1 MEKAS
6 KALRRSSVRLKSMSS
21 GHRELN
27 MVISEL
33 RDMRSN
39 AKAFAT
45 AQNTA
50 TQDML
55 KWSLSEE
62 NPAIQD
68 TFVQLAELNSLWTE
82 VQKEFADHL
91 KEFITQFEMILEGEQ
106 HIDQARTHVTACEM
120 RTAKIK
126 KELKK
131 ASKRGNSEEIQQL
144 EAKLAQAEKSCD
156 QAQFE
161 VLDRI
166 QEHEA
171 VKLIRVK
178 GGLLKLSDS
187 YLELAHK
194 CHVIHE
200 AHRDIAH
207 QIPDVHDKELHEIR
221 YTGHALARQAVLRAK
236 DQVRVYNRR
245 APCAPPPPDGP
256 PPPYSP
262 TNHTDNTTYSPQ
274 YLPHSFSPDTQS
286 QSSLGD
292 NLNPFRTHPQ
302 NMDSS
307 QSLVET
313 PQNGSARQSADFSSP
328 SRNPFDEE
336 DGASSRLSTDWNAS
350 HTEYEEEL
358 AAAVAKVKT

>member
-1 MEKAS
+1 
-6 KALRRSSVRLKSMSS
+6 MSS

-33 RDMRSN
+33 RDVRST
-39 AKAFAT
+39 AKAFAM

-50 TQDML
+50 AQDML
-55 KWSLSEE
+55 KWSLNEE

-68 TFVQLAELNSLWTE
+68 TFVQLSELNALWTE

-91 KEFITQFEMILEGEQ
+91 KEFITNFEMILEGEH

-120 RTAKIK
+120 KASKFR

-131 ASKRGNSEEIQQL
+131 ASKRGSAEEAQQM
-144 EAKLAQAEKSCD
+144 EIKLAQAERSCD

-166 QEHEA
+166 QENEA

-178 GGLLKLSDS
+178 EGLLKISDS

-200 AHRDIAH
+200 AHRDIAY
-207 QIPDVHDKELHEIR
+207 QIPDVHSKGLHEMR
-221 YTGHALARQAVLRAK
+221 YSGSGLAQQAVLRAK
-236 DQVRVYNRR
+236 EQVRVYSRQ
-245 APCAPPPPDGP
+245 APSMVPCAPIHEGP

-262 TNHTDNTTYSPQ
+262 TNHTNSTPYNPHYTPQ
-274 YLPHSFSPDTQS
+274 SFSPEAQGLDFAS
-286 QSSLGD
+286 E
-292 NLNPFRTHPQ
+292 NLNPFHINPQ
-302 NMDSS
+302 TFGSHR
-307 QSLVET
+307 SLET
-313 PQNGSARQSADFSSP
+313 SEDGSIRETSP
-328 SRNPFDEE
+328 NTNPFNEE
-336 DGASSRLSTDWNAS
+336 DARNRFPDSCTQNLSSNDDVGRHPD
-350 HTEYEEEL
+350 YEEDL
-358 AAAVAKVKT
+358 AGAVGRVKT